1 MNQIAVIEFLI
12 NSGASLNLINN
23 GEYTALDIGM
33 FNSLVISIYLY
44 NIYYLA
50 RVYGY
55 DEVAKILKAAGG
67 VTNIMG
73 K

>member
-1 MNQIAVIEFLI
+1 
-12 NSGASLNLINN
+12 LNLINN

-50 RVYGY
+50 LVYGY
-55 DEVAKILKAAGG
+55 AEVAKILKAAGG